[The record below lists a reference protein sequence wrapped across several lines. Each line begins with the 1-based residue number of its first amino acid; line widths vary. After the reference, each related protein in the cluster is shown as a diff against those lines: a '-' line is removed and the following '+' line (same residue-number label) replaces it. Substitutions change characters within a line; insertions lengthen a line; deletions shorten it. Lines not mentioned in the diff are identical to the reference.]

1 MRMPWREPVLDAAD
15 LAACRALLKG
25 GSKSFHA
32 ASKLLPARICEPAA
46 ALYAFCRVA
55 DDAVDEGGGADA
67 LPRLRDRLDRAYAG
81 HPLPLPADRALA
93 AVVKRHAI
101 PRALPEALLEGFAW
115 DQQGRHYE
123 TLAEV
128 EAYAARVAGSV
139 GAMMALLMDERRPE
153 VVARACDL
161 GVAMQLSNIARD
173 VGEDA
178 RNGRLY
184 LPREWMRE
192 AGLDPEAWLAAPV
205 FDARLGAVVRRLLAA
220 ADALYR
226 RSEAGIAR
234 LPLACRPGIGAARFI
249 YAEIGREVARHGH
262 DSVSRR
268 AVVSGPR
275 KVMLLARSLGAIM
288 LPTGPVG
295 APPLAGTRFLVEAV
309 MAARPPVY
317 RYRSPARSFDERV
330 AWLVELFTR
339 LQQQQ
344 QQLGRNG
351 G

>member
-115 DQQGRHYE
+115 DQQGRHYK

-275 KVMLLARSLGAIM
+275 KALLLARSLGAIM

-295 APPLAGTRFLVEAV
+295 APPLAGTRYLVEAV
-309 MAARPPVY
+309 MAARPPAY
-317 RYRSPARSFDERV
+317 RFRPPARSFDERV

-344 QQLGRNG
+344 QLGRNG